1 MSKRIEILIV
11 ALLLGN
17 LIANVFFGIFVTC
30 TFDEVQ
36 NKVQN
41 NMQHAANVIV
51 QTNQR
56 SWNATKCI
64 VNKML
69 NIR

>member
-1 MSKRIEILIV
+1 MNKNMYTLIITLLISQLMANIFLGAFV
-11 ALLLGN
+11 AS
-17 LIANVFFGIFVTC
+17 
-30 TFDEVQ
+30 TFDE
-36 NKVQN
+36 VQN
-41 NMQHAANVIV
+41 NMQHAANVTV